1 MSEIQFSLSNFKAF
15 GPTVQ
20 SISLRPI
27 TLVFGPNSAGKSSL
41 LHSLT
46 WLRGG
51 LLTGHLDAQEPLAGI
66 NLGGFDQILHRHDKA
81 AMPLMGWS
89 IPGKSLAHG
98 IGGWHSLPR
107 FNLELGFGR
116 TLDRSGTKLISIGTS
131 DGIFFRA
138 TRRDSQTWHFDLID
152 WEHPALLAVI
162 AAGGELSPELKSQLK
177 NANPS
182 DYLELLAPDLLPERL
197 IYRGEGGGWLLE
209 QAIPSVFRD
218 LFDAFRD
225 AISGKLKNL
234 AYVPPLRTLPE
245 RDFNPLRS
253 DEVWRTLATNESVRD
268 QLNQWLEDKKRFHN
282 PCRLEVMRFLRED
295 VIEQQIPETMRS
307 TLVDW
312 LARSE
317 PSDLEAGL
325 SAAIERWDK
334 SDKASFARKCPKV
347 WDAMVQN
354 EMDAFNDG
362 SNDDDEWDDLSDGQ
376 KLEKA
381 EQMAEDI
388 YNNDRDHFWDEKE
401 PIAAFLSE
409 DPEVQALISSNLDE
423 EAKAKTL
430 IARASEQLAKTHSAL
445 LLRDLRTNTVVSF
458 QDVGVGISQVIPV
471 VANAYGLKN
480 SLIAIE
486 QPEIHIHPA
495 LQAELGDVF
504 IESALGENKNTFLLE
519 THSEHLILRILKRI
533 RETSR
538 GKLPDGI
545 NPISKDDVAVLFVSP
560 SSDGA
565 TVRELRISDQGKFMD
580 SWPGGFFEES
590 FDEMF

>member
-15 GPTVQ
+15 GPTAQ

-41 LHSLT
+41 LHSLA

-51 LLTGHLDAQEPLAGI
+51 LLSGNLDAQEPLAGI

-81 AMPLMGWS
+81 SMPLMGWS

-98 IGGWHSLPR
+98 IGGWHSIPR

-116 TLDRSGTKLISIGTS
+116 TQDRPGTKLISIGTS

-138 TRRDSQTWHFDLID
+138 TRRDSPTWLIDLID

-162 AAGGELSPELKSQLK
+162 SAGGELSQELRSRLK
-177 NANPS
+177 NDNPS

-197 IYRGEGGGWLLE
+197 IHRSEGGGWLLE
-209 QAIPSVFRD
+209 QAVPSVFRD

-225 AISGKLKNL
+225 AISGQLKNL

-253 DEVWRTLATNESVRD
+253 SEVWRTLATNESVRD
-268 QLNQWLEDKKRFHN
+268 QLNRWLEDKKRFHT
-282 PCRLEVMRFLRED
+282 PYRLEIMRFLRED

-307 TLVDW
+307 TLLDW

-317 PSDLEAGL
+317 PSDLEASL
-325 SAAIERWDK
+325 AAAIERWDK

-347 WDAMVQN
+347 WAAMVQN
-354 EMDAFNDG
+354 EMDALNDFF
-362 SNDDDEWDDLSDGQ
+362 DDSEWDELGAEQ

-381 EQMAEDI
+381 EQQAEDI
-388 YNNDRDHFWDEKE
+388 YNNDRDYCWEEKE
-401 PIAAFLSE
+401 PIAEFLSQ
-409 DPEVQALISSNLDE
+409 DPEMQALVSSNLDD

-430 IARASEQLAKTHSAL
+430 IARASEQLAQTHSAL

-504 IESALGENKNTFLLE
+504 IESALDGNKNTFLIE
-519 THSEHLILRILKRI
+519 THSEHLILRILRRI
-533 RETSR
+533 RETTI
-538 GKLPDGI
+538 GKLPDDI
-545 NPISKDDVAVLFVSP
+545 TPITKEDVAVLFVSP
-560 SSDGA
+560 SSEGA
-565 TVRELRISDQGKFMD
+565 TVRELRITDQGKFLD